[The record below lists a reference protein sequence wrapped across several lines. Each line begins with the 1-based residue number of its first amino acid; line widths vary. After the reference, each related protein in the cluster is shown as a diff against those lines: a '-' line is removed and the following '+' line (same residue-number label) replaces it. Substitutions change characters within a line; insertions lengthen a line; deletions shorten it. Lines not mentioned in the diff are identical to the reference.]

1 MKFSNRADAGRRLAG
16 KLAHLKDRQPVVLA
30 LPRGGVAVG
39 FEIAQALNAPLDIV
53 LVRKIGVPW
62 QPELALGAVTDGASP
77 ETFIDRDM
85 AAVLD
90 IPESYVQEAT
100 VRQLDEIERRRRTY
114 CADRPPLEI
123 TGRTAIVVDDGIA
136 TGATMQV
143 AIRAVRRPCSGTPG
157 PRRPSGTAGDPHR
170 IRQRSRRDDLS
181 GHACRTRSD
190 WALLSRFPSDE
201 RRRGN

>member
-1 MKFSNRADAGRRLAG
+1 MKFSDRADAGRRLAG
-16 KLAHLKDRQPVVLA
+16 KLAHLKERQPVVLA

-114 CADRPPLEI
+114 CAGRPPLEI

-143 AIRAVRRPCSGTPG
+143 AIRAGGAVPRHAWSSPSLWHRP
-157 PRRPSGTAGDPHR
+157 RPSPHSPKKPTRRSVWTCLPRSQRLGTTIAIS
-170 IRQRSRRDDLS
+170 IR
-181 GHACRTRSD
+181 
-190 WALLSRFPSDE
+190 
-201 RRRGN
+201 